1 MTLWLMAG
9 RTLLAASIKMLPYEG
24 PGWIMS
30 KEARLLFSLINMPSA
45 KWMRSESEIWPLL
58 LGSDSGMLIRVYAR

>member
-1 MTLWLMAG
+1 VANGRQDAARGINQDAALRRAWLDYEQRG
-9 RTLLAASIKMLPYEG
+9 EAAF
-24 PGWIMS
+24 
-30 KEARLLFSLINMPSA
+30 FSLINMPSA